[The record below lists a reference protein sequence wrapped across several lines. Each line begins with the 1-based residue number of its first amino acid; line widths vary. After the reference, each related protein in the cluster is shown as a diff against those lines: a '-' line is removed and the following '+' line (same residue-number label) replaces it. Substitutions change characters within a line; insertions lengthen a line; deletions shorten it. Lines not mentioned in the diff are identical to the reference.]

1 MKTYLRIISYTKPY
15 WKQILLTFVFSF
27 FYAVLNGT
35 SVYLTIPLLDT
46 LFQESSKK
54 VVTENQTIKVT
65 PSVFPDWVEKTKK
78 DISES
83 FNNYILEGEKTD
95 VLLRICVIIV
105 VAFFLKNL
113 FGYLQ
118 GNFMTYVEFAAM
130 KDLRDQ
136 AYMHLHKLPMSFFK
150 KERVGNLIS
159 RFTNDISI
167 IQSSISATF
176 SNLIKEPLTIL
187 VFLFI
192 AISISW
198 QLTLFAFLILPFS
211 MAIIAWIG
219 FKLRRQTSKL
229 QSKLADITSVLQET
243 ISGVK
248 VVKAFGM
255 EDYEN
260 KRFMKETRSFFKLV
274 LKIVFV
280 RNASS
285 PLTEFLSVIVGAFII
300 YYGGLLVIE
309 KNTLS
314 ASQFLGFL
322 FAIFQLMPPIKEL
335 SSVNNR
341 IQEASAAADRIFEIL
356 DTQPSIK
363 DSENAIELKGFEK
376 SLAFENVSFKYD
388 DSEDWVLKDVSF
400 TANKGDIIAFV
411 GPSGGGKSTLVDLI
425 PRFYDPNSGRILID
439 GKDIRDFTLKSLRSK
454 MGIVTQETFLFNT
467 TVRENIAYGLENCPE
482 EKIIEAAKTANAH
495 NFIIEMP
502 QGYDTIIGER
512 GVKLSGGQRQR
523 LTIARALLKNPEI
536 MIFDEATS
544 ALDNESELLVQEAI
558 ERLMENRTT
567 FVIAHRLS
575 TIRNATKIIVID
587 KGKIVQIGT
596 HDELILQEGKLY
608 KKFYEMQFRDSVE
621 YSNGN

>member
-1 MKTYLRIISYTKPY
+1 MNTYFRIIRYTKPY
-15 WKQILLTFVFSF
+15 WKQILLTFIFTV
-27 FYAVLNGT
+27 FYAVLNGA

-46 LFQESSKK
+46 LFQESSNK
-54 VVTENQTIKVT
+54 VVKQENVEPSSTIL
-65 PSVFPDWVEKTKK
+65 PDWAEKAKQ
-78 DISES
+78 DISQT
-83 FNNYILEGEKTD
+83 FNNYILQGEKSD
-95 VLLRICVIIV
+95 VLLRICIIIII
-105 VAFFLKNL
+105 AFFLKNV

-136 AYMHLHKLPMSFFK
+136 AYKHLHKLPMSYFK

-159 RFTNDISI
+159 RFTNDVTI

-198 QLTLFAFLILPFS
+198 RLTLFAFLILPFS
-211 MAIIAWIG
+211 MSIIAWIG
-219 FKLRRQTSKL
+219 FKLRKQTSKL

-248 VVKAFGM
+248 VVKSFGM
-255 EDYEN
+255 EEYEN
-260 KRFMKETRSFFKLV
+260 RRFMDETRSFFKLV
-274 LKIVFV
+274 LRIVFV

-300 YYGGLLVIE
+300 YYGGLLVIDE
-309 KNTLS
+309 KSLS

-363 DSENAIELKGFEK
+363 DPENPLILEKFEK
-376 SLAFENVSFKYD
+376 NLEFKNIFFRYE
-388 DSEDWVLKDVSF
+388 DSEEWVLNDISF
-400 TANKGDIIAFV
+400 IANKGEIIAFV
-411 GPSGGGKSTLVDLI
+411 GPSGGGKSTLADLI
-425 PRFYDPNSGRILID
+425 PRFYDPTSGSILID
-439 GKDIRDFTLKSLRSK
+439 GIDIKNFSIKSLRAK

-467 TVRENIAYGLENCPE
+467 TIKENIAYGLSDCPL
-482 EKIIEAAKTANAH
+482 EKIIAAAKTANAH
-495 NFIIEMP
+495 DFIMEMP
-502 QGYDTIIGER
+502 KGYDTIIGER
-512 GVKLSGGQRQR
+512 GIKLSGGQRQR

-544 ALDNESELLVQEAI
+544 ALDNESEILVQEAI
-558 ERLMENRTT
+558 ERLMKNRTT

-587 KGKIVQIGT
+587 RGKIVQVGK
-596 HDELILQEGKLY
+596 HEELILQEGQLY
-608 KKFYEMQFRDSVE
+608 KKFYEMQFRDNNV
-621 YSNGN
+621 